1 MNQACGIVSVAKM
14 TTERHAAEYNMKHK
28 QRGMALIFN
37 HEHFDVPTLKSRAGT
52 NVDCDNLTRVLKQLD
67 FEVTVYKDC
76 RYKDILRTVEYAAS
90 QNHKDNDCILV
101 AILSH
106 GVMGYIYAKDTQYK
120 LDSIWSCFTADRCP
134 TLAGKPKLFFI
145 QACQGKSLGDGITM
159 LRTDHIETDGESA
172 TNYRIPN
179 HADFLFAYS
188 TIPGFYAWRNRLQ
201 GNWFVQALCAELAT
215 NGKRLD
221 ILTLLTYVCQR
232 VAIDVESNNL
242 DIPECNQKTQIP
254 CIMTM
259 LTRVLRFSDK

>member
-28 QRGMALIFN
+28 DRGLALIFN
-37 HEHFDVPTLKSRAGT
+37 HEHFDSSELSTRTGT
-52 NVDCDNLTRVLKQLD
+52 NVDCKNLEHELQKLY
-67 FEVTVYKDC
+67 FTVVVHTNCKYKE
-76 RYKDILRTVEYAAS
+76 ILETVQKAAS
-90 QNHKDNDCILV
+90 QDHTNSDCILV

-106 GVMGYIYAKDTQYK
+106 GKMGFINAKDKEYK

-145 QACQGKSLGDGITM
+145 QACQGKSFDDGTM

-188 TIPGFYAWRNRLQ
+188 TIPGFYAWRNQLQ
-201 GNWFVQALCAELAT
+201 GSWFVQALCAELAT

-232 VAIDVESNNL
+232 VAIDFESYNPK
-242 DIPECNQKTQIP
+242 IPAYNEKKQIP

-259 LTRVLRFSDK
+259 LTRVLRFSDR